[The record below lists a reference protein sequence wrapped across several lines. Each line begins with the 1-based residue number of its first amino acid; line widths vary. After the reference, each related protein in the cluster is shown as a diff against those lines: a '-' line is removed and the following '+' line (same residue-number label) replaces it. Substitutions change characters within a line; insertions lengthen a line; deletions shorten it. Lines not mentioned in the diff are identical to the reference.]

1 MEEETGPRRC
11 GGNHVPTTKP
21 KFTRAPPGIPLPP
34 QIRSHVAVTLVH
46 RAFAH
51 IISQILKMS
60 PRDIERPGSPAP
72 KKVRIACR
80 RCRAKRVK
88 CDGGIPACS
97 NCARARVPCIDVDG
111 RNRDISIPRDFIAQC
126 RTRIAWLE
134 QQIKLLDPDFD
145 LTKGPSVN
153 LGENEL
159 TLQSSSGVSDCSNAV
174 TMLETET
181 QSRDKPATRKR
192 PYDLVEDPE
201 TDQTPRAEASSVANA
216 FGMLS
221 LHSDSRQ
228 QHYMGSSSGLLFT
241 KLIGVDRDT
250 QISSPSSYSE
260 TSKYGRRSISQSL
273 KQGYRSLYQSLA
285 RELPSPEEAEVL
297 LAVYFQHI
305 HIDYPVLHAPSLINA
320 YLALYESTQM
330 EPTGQYDSNGWM
342 EGLEPFEYNGMAD
355 KESGK
360 QSTPITVFTAVVH
373 VFMVFSLAATVLTRK
388 KNFDYSPT
396 KFYRMA
402 LAETS
407 SCFSS
412 VSVTSL
418 QGILLLAIHSMICP
432 AGLNIWTLAHLAMSH
447 CIDLGLHREPSPS
460 TSVSRTSLAV
470 KRLIFYTTYS
480 LDRTIATIQGRP
492 LGIRDETF
500 DIQRPEVEDVTEDLS
515 SLADCKL
522 NVSAP
527 SSAHMTM
534 SIRRFRLDQYITE
547 IKLLFYHLP
556 KQLRPLVWPNDLEN
570 HQAQIKLDLD
580 AWLTEKSL
588 IQPPTD
594 REEDRKSVQYEKLR
608 LEILYHS
615 AVTLLFQPSQT
626 FRSPSPS
633 ALRHCYQS
641 CSRKLRI
648 YDHLSTEEQLYYN
661 WRNIHGIFSSGA
673 TLIYCIWASPS
684 LQATIPFAEVLRDL
698 RTCSNLLSIGGQWWP
713 SVRNGKGS
721 FDKMVDLTIR
731 QLSRTQT
738 STPQT
743 RRSLQT
749 QHTEISCQPD
759 LGHSNLVPGYSSTR
773 GIQPTEVPSSHPDGH
788 GGLPNE
794 GFPDPTGDHLDLD
807 FGEPG
812 LLFSNPI
819 GMDATDTYSID
830 SAMESFLAEFV
841 RGDWGWDPFSGT
853 TAL

>member
-1 MEEETGPRRC
+1 
-11 GGNHVPTTKP
+11 
-21 KFTRAPPGIPLPP
+21 
-34 QIRSHVAVTLVH
+34 
-46 RAFAH
+46 
-51 IISQILKMS
+51 MS

-97 NCARARVPCIDVDG
+97 NCARARVTCIDVDG

-126 RTRIAWLE
+126 RARLTWLE
-134 QQIKLLDPDFD
+134 QQIKILDPDFD
-145 LTKGPSVN
+145 LTKGPSVD

-159 TLQSSSGVSDCSNAV
+159 TLQSSSEVSDCGNAV
-174 TMLETET
+174 TTMLETET

-192 PYDLVEDPE
+192 PYNLVEDPE
-201 TDQTPRAEASSVANA
+201 PDQTPRAEASSVANA

-241 KLIGVDRDT
+241 KLIGVDRDI
-250 QISSPSSYSE
+250 QVSSPSSNSE
-260 TSKYGRRSISQSL
+260 TSKYGRHSISQAL
-273 KQGYRSLYQSLA
+273 KQGYRSLYQSLT
-285 RELPSPEEAEVL
+285 RELPPPEEAEIL

-305 HIDYPVLHAPSLINA
+305 HIDYPVLHAPSLVNA
-320 YLALYESTQM
+320 YLALYGSTQM

-355 KESGK
+355 HENGK
-360 QSTPITVFTAVVH
+360 PSTPISVFTAVFH

-388 KNFDYSPT
+388 KSFDYSPT

-432 AGLNIWTLAHLAMSH
+432 AGLNIWTLAHIAMSH

-460 TSVSRTSLAV
+460 AGISRTSLAV

-500 DIQRPEVEDVTEDLS
+500 DMQRPEVEDVTEELS
-515 SLADCKL
+515 MIGNCKL
-522 NVSAP
+522 HVSAP

-580 AWLTEKSL
+580 AWLTETSL

-594 REEDRKSVQYEKLR
+594 REEDRKSVD
-608 LEILYHS
+608 
-615 AVTLLFQPSQT
+615 
-626 FRSPSPS
+626 
-633 ALRHCYQS
+633 
-641 CSRKLRI
+641 RKLRI
-648 YDHLSTEEQLYYN
+648 YDHLSAEEQLLYN

-684 LQATIPFAEVLRDL
+684 LQATTPFAEVLRDL

-738 STPQT
+738 SPS
-743 RRSLQT
+743 RMRGSL
-749 QHTEISCQPD
+749 HAEIGCQPD
-759 LGHSNLVPGYSSTR
+759 LDHSSLVPEFPNNSS
-773 GIQPTEVPSSHPDGH
+773 IQLTEDSSHHPEGL
-788 GGLPNE
+788 GGLPNA
-794 GFPDPTGDHLDLD
+794 GFHDSTRDHLDLGL
-807 FGEPG
+807 GEPG
-812 LLFSNPI
+812 LLFPNPN
-819 GMDATDTYSID
+819 GMDVTDTYSID
-830 SAMESFLAEFV
+830 SAMESFLAEFI

-853 TAL
+853 ATL

>member
-407 SCFSS
+407 
-412 VSVTSL
+412 
-418 QGILLLAIHSMICP
+418 
-432 AGLNIWTLAHLAMSH
+432 
-447 CIDLGLHREPSPS
+447 
-460 TSVSRTSLAV
+460 
-470 KRLIFYTTYS
+470 K
-480 LDRTIATIQGRP
+480 
-492 LGIRDETF
+492 
-500 DIQRPEVEDVTEDLS
+500 
-515 SLADCKL
+515 
-522 NVSAP
+522 
-527 SSAHMTM
+527 
-534 SIRRFRLDQYITE
+534 
-547 IKLLFYHLP
+547 
-556 KQLRPLVWPNDLEN
+556 
-570 HQAQIKLDLD
+570 
-580 AWLTEKSL
+580 
-588 IQPPTD
+588 
-594 REEDRKSVQYEKLR
+594 
-608 LEILYHS
+608 
-615 AVTLLFQPSQT
+615 
-626 FRSPSPS
+626 
-633 ALRHCYQS
+633 
-641 CSRKLRI
+641 
-648 YDHLSTEEQLYYN
+648 EQLYYN

>member
-1 MEEETGPRRC
+1 MKEEAGPRRC

-51 IISQILKMS
+51 IISQISKMS

-72 KKVRIACR
+72 KKLMTARLANYVPRSVTAASPHAAIAR
-80 RCRAKRVK
+80 ERGSLVSMLTVGTVTSLFLA
-88 CDGGIPACS
+88 
-97 NCARARVPCIDVDG
+97 
-111 RNRDISIPRDFIAQC
+111 
-126 RTRIAWLE
+126 TWLE
-134 QQIKLLDPDFD
+134 QQIKLLNPDFD

-159 TLQSSSGVSDCSNAV
+159 TLQSSSGVLDCSNAV

-260 TSKYGRRSISQSL
+260 TSKYGRHSISQSL

-580 AWLTEKSL
+580 AWLTETSL

-773 GIQPTEVPSSHPDGH
+773 GVQPTEVPSSHP
-788 GGLPNE
+788 LPNE
-794 GFPDPTGDHLDLD
+794 EFPDPTGDHLDLD

-819 GMDATDTYSID
+819 GMDVTDTYSID

>member
-1 MEEETGPRRC
+1 
-11 GGNHVPTTKP
+11 
-21 KFTRAPPGIPLPP
+21 
-34 QIRSHVAVTLVH
+34 
-46 RAFAH
+46 
-51 IISQILKMS
+51 MS

-126 RTRIAWLE
+126 RARLTWLE
-134 QQIKLLDPDFD
+134 QQIKILDPDFD

-159 TLQSSSGVSDCSNAV
+159 TLQSSSEVSDCGNAV
-174 TMLETET
+174 TTMLETET

-192 PYDLVEDPE
+192 PYNLVEDPE
-201 TDQTPRAEASSVANA
+201 SDQTPRAEASSVANA

-241 KLIGVDRDT
+241 KLLGVDRDI
-250 QISSPSSYSE
+250 QVSSPSSNCE
-260 TSKYGRRSISQSL
+260 TSKYGRHSISQAL
-273 KQGYRSLYQSLA
+273 KQGYRSLYQSLT
-285 RELPSPEEAEVL
+285 RELPPPEEAEIL

-305 HIDYPVLHAPSLINA
+305 HIDYPVLHAPSLVNA
-320 YLALYESTQM
+320 YLALYGSTQM

-355 KESGK
+355 HESGK
-360 QSTPITVFTAVVH
+360 PCTPISVFTAVFH

-388 KNFDYSPT
+388 KSFDYSPT

-432 AGLNIWTLAHLAMSH
+432 AGLNIWTLAHIAMSH

-460 TSVSRTSLAV
+460 TGISRTSLAV

-500 DIQRPEVEDVTEDLS
+500 DMQRPEVEDVTEELS
-515 SLADCKL
+515 MIGNCKL
-522 NVSAP
+522 HVSAP

-580 AWLTEKSL
+580 AWLTETSL

-594 REEDRKSVQYEKLR
+594 REEDRKSVD
-608 LEILYHS
+608 
-615 AVTLLFQPSQT
+615 
-626 FRSPSPS
+626 
-633 ALRHCYQS
+633 
-641 CSRKLRI
+641 RKLRI
-648 YDHLSTEEQLYYN
+648 YDHLSSEEQLLYN

-684 LQATIPFAEVLRDL
+684 LQATTPFAEVLKDL

-738 STPQT
+738 STSKM
-743 RRSLQT
+743 RGSLHT
-749 QHTEISCQPD
+749 QHAEIGCQPD
-759 LGHSNLVPGYSSTR
+759 LDHSNLVPGFPNNSS
-773 GIQPTEVPSSHPDGH
+773 IQLTEDSSHHPEGL
-788 GGLPNE
+788 GGLPNA
-794 GFPDPTGDHLDLD
+794 GFHDSTGDHMDLGL
-807 FGEPG
+807 GESG
-812 LLFSNPI
+812 LLFPNPN
-819 GMDATDTYSID
+819 GMDVTDTYSID
-830 SAMESFLAEFV
+830 SAMESFLAEFI

-853 TAL
+853 AAL

>member
-1 MEEETGPRRC
+1 MCRRPSQKSPAAP
-11 GGNHVPTTKP
+11 GN
-21 KFTRAPPGIPLPP
+21 PLPP
-34 QIRSHVAVTLVH
+34 TNPTPSHVAVTLVH

-51 IISQILKMS
+51 IISQISKMS

-88 CDGGIPACS
+88 
-97 NCARARVPCIDVDG
+97 
-111 RNRDISIPRDFIAQC
+111 
-126 RTRIAWLE
+126 
-134 QQIKLLDPDFD
+134 IKLLDPDFD

-153 LGENEL
+153 MGENEL
-159 TLQSSSGVSDCSNAV
+159 TLPSSSGVSDCANAV
-174 TMLETET
+174 TTMLETDT

-201 TDQTPRAEASSVANA
+201 PDQTPRAEASSVANA

-250 QISSPSSYSE
+250 QVSSPSSNSE
-260 TSKYGRRSISQSL
+260 TSKYGRHSTSQAL
-273 KQGYRSLYQSLA
+273 KQGYRSLYQSLT
-285 RELPSPEEAEVL
+285 RELPPPEEAEIL
-297 LAVYFQHI
+297 FAVYFQHI
-305 HIDYPVLHAPSLINA
+305 HIDYPVLHAPSLVNA

-355 KESGK
+355 HESGK
-360 QSTPITVFTAVVH
+360 PSTPISVFTAVFH

-432 AGLNIWTLAHLAMSH
+432 AGLNIWTLAHIAMSH

-460 TSVSRTSLAV
+460 TRVSRTSLAV

-500 DIQRPEVEDVTEDLS
+500 DMQRPEVEDVSEES
-515 SLADCKL
+515 SIIGNCQLH
-522 NVSAP
+522 VSAP

-556 KQLRPLVWPNDLEN
+556 KKLRPLVWPNDLEN
-570 HQAQIKLDLD
+570 HQAQIKLNLD
-580 AWLTEKSL
+580 AWLTETSL

-594 REEDRKSVQYEKLR
+594 REEDRKSVEHEKL
-608 LEILYHS
+608 
-615 AVTLLFQPSQT
+615 
-626 FRSPSPS
+626 
-633 ALRHCYQS
+633 
-641 CSRKLRI
+641 SRKLRI
-648 YDHLSTEEQLYYN
+648 YDHLSAEEQLLYN

-684 LQATIPFAEVLRDL
+684 LQATTPFAEVLRDL

-738 STPQT
+738 SPSKM
-743 RRSLQT
+743 RGSLHT
-749 QHTEISCQPD
+749 QHAEIGCQPD
-759 LGHSNLVPGYSSTR
+759 LHPSSLVPEFPNNSS
-773 GIQPTEVPSSHPDGH
+773 IQLTEDSSRHPEGL
-788 GGLPNE
+788 GGLPNAE
-794 GFPDPTGDHLDLD
+794 FHDSTGDHLDLGL
-807 FGEPG
+807 GEPG
-812 LLFSNPI
+812 LLFPNPN
-819 GMDATDTYSID
+819 GMDVTDTYSID
-830 SAMESFLAEFV
+830 SAMESFLAEFI

-853 TAL
+853 ATL

>member
-1 MEEETGPRRC
+1 
-11 GGNHVPTTKP
+11 
-21 KFTRAPPGIPLPP
+21 
-34 QIRSHVAVTLVH
+34 
-46 RAFAH
+46 
-51 IISQILKMS
+51 MS
-60 PRDIERPGSPAP
+60 PPDTERQGSPAP

-97 NCARARVPCIDVDG
+97 NCSRARVPCIDVDG

-126 RTRIAWLE
+126 RARIAWLE
-134 QQIKLLDPDFD
+134 QQIKILDADFD
-145 LTKGPSVN
+145 LTKGPLVN

-159 TLQSSSGVSDCSNAV
+159 TLQSSAGVSDSSNAV
-174 TMLETET
+174 TTLETET
-181 QSRDKPATRKR
+181 QSRDKPTTRKR
-192 PYDLVEDPE
+192 PHDLIEDSE

-241 KLIGVDRDT
+241 KLIGVDRES
-250 QISSPSSYSE
+250 QISSPASYSGFN
-260 TSKYGRRSISQSL
+260 KYGRQSTSQSL
-273 KQGYRSLYQSLA
+273 KQAYRSLYKSLTK
-285 RELPSPEEAEVL
+285 ELPPPEEAEIL
-297 LAVYFQHI
+297 LGVYFQHI
-305 HIDYPVLHAPSLINA
+305 HIDYPVLHAPSLVNA
-320 YLALYESTQM
+320 YWALYESTQI

-342 EGLEPFEYNGMAD
+342 EGLEPFEYNGMTEH
-355 KESGK
+355 ESGK
-360 QSTPITVFTAVVH
+360 QSTSISIFTAVFH

-388 KNFDYSPT
+388 RDFDYSPT

-418 QGILLLAIHSMICP
+418 QSILLLAIHSMVCP
-432 AGLNIWTLAHLAMSH
+432 AGLNIWTLAHIAMSH
-447 CIDLGLHREPSPS
+447 CIDLGLHREPSPT
-460 TSVSRTSLAV
+460 TSVPRTSLAV
-470 KRLIFYTTYS
+470 RRLIFYTTYS
-480 LDRTIATIQGRP
+480 LDRSIATIQGRP
-492 LGIRDETF
+492 LGIRDERF
-500 DIQRPEVEDVTEDLS
+500 DMQRPEVEDVTEDLS
-515 SLADCKL
+515 AIGNCKL
-522 NVSAP
+522 NVLPP

-556 KQLRPLVWPNDLEN
+556 KQLRPLVWPKDLEN

-580 AWLTEKSL
+580 AWLTETSL

-594 REEDRKSVQYEKLR
+594 REEDRISVQHEKLR

-615 AVTLLFQPSQT
+615 AVTLLFQPSQV

-633 ALRHCYQS
+633 ALQQCYQS

-648 YDHLSTEEQLYYN
+648 YDYLSTEEQLYYN

-673 TLIYCIWASPS
+673 TLLYCIWASPS
-684 LQATIPFAEVLRDL
+684 LQATVPFADVLRDL

-721 FDKMVDLTIR
+721 FDQMVDLTIR

-738 STPQT
+738 STPRT
-743 RRSLQT
+743 RRSLQS
-749 QHTEISCQPD
+749 HRAEMSCQPD
-759 LGHSNLVPGYSSTR
+759 LAHFNCVPGYSNNR
-773 GIQPTEVPSSHPDGH
+773 GMQSMEDSSSYPEGH
-788 GGLPNE
+788 GGLPTE
-794 GFPDPTGDHLDLD
+794 GFPDSTGDHLDLGL
-807 FGEPG
+807 GEPG
-812 LLFSNPI
+812 LFNTI
-819 GMDATDTYSID
+819 GMDATDTTSID

-841 RGDWGWDPFSGT
+841 RGDWSWDPFSGT
-853 TAL
+853 AAL

>member
-1 MEEETGPRRC
+1 
-11 GGNHVPTTKP
+11 
-21 KFTRAPPGIPLPP
+21 
-34 QIRSHVAVTLVH
+34 
-46 RAFAH
+46 
-51 IISQILKMS
+51 MS

-126 RTRIAWLE
+126 RARITWLE
-134 QQIKLLDPDFD
+134 QQIKHLDPDFD

-159 TLQSSSGVSDCSNAV
+159 TLQSSSEVSNCGNAV
-174 TMLETET
+174 TTMLETET

-192 PYDLVEDPE
+192 PYNLVEDPE
-201 TDQTPRAEASSVANA
+201 PDQTPRAEASSVANA

-241 KLIGVDRDT
+241 KLIGVDRDI
-250 QISSPSSYSE
+250 QVSSPSSNSE
-260 TSKYGRRSISQSL
+260 TSKYGRHSISQAL
-273 KQGYRSLYQSLA
+273 KQGYRSLYQSLT
-285 RELPSPEEAEVL
+285 RELPPPEEAEIL

-305 HIDYPVLHAPSLINA
+305 HIDYPVLHAPSLVNA

-355 KESGK
+355 HESGK
-360 QSTPITVFTAVVH
+360 PSTPISVFTAVFH

-388 KNFDYSPT
+388 KSFDYSPT

-432 AGLNIWTLAHLAMSH
+432 AGLNIWTLAHIAMSH

-460 TSVSRTSLAV
+460 TGISRTSLAV

-500 DIQRPEVEDVTEDLS
+500 DMQRPEVEDVTEELS
-515 SLADCKL
+515 MIGNCKL
-522 NVSAP
+522 HVSAP

-556 KQLRPLVWPNDLEN
+556 KQLRPLVWPNDLRN

-580 AWLTEKSL
+580 AWLTETSL

-594 REEDRKSVQYEKLR
+594 REEDRKSVEHEKLR

-615 AVTLLFQPSQT
+615 AVTLLFQPSQA

-633 ALRHCYQS
+633 ALKQCYQS

-648 YDHLSTEEQLYYN
+648 YDHLSSEEQLLYN

-684 LQATIPFAEVLRDL
+684 LQATTPFAEVLRDL

-738 STPQT
+738 STSKM
-743 RRSLQT
+743 RGSLHT
-749 QHTEISCQPD
+749 QHAEIGCQPD
-759 LGHSNLVPGYSSTR
+759 LDHSNLVPGFPNNSS
-773 GIQPTEVPSSHPDGH
+773 IQLTEDSSHHPEGL
-788 GGLPNE
+788 GGLPNA
-794 GFPDPTGDHLDLD
+794 GFHDSTGDHMDLGL
-807 FGEPG
+807 GESG
-812 LLFSNPI
+812 LLFPNPN
-819 GMDATDTYSID
+819 GMDVTDTYSID
-830 SAMESFLAEFV
+830 SAMESFLAEFI

-853 TAL
+853 AAL